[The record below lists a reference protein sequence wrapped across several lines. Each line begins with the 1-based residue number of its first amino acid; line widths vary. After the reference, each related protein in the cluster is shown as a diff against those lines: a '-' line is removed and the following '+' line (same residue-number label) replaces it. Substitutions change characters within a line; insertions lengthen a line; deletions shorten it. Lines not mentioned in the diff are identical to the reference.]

1 MSNADKV
8 TRLLDELKHGRE
20 ESFDELFA
28 IVYEEL
34 RSLARVQR
42 RKWTGN
48 ETLNTTALVHEVY
61 VKLAVRPDAG
71 WNTREHFLAAA
82 AKAIRHIL
90 LNYARDRSAQK
101 RGGDWRRTTLDAS
114 AIPAQAP
121 DTAVHLRNERL
132 IALDAALTRLARDN
146 ERMSRIVECRFF
158 GGMSI
163 PETAAALDISTAT
176 VTRAWATAQ
185 ARLYR
190 ELEPRT
196 GARAQ

>member
-1 MSNADKV
+1 MPSADRV
-8 TRLLDELKHGRE
+8 TRLLDELQHGRE
-20 ESFDELFA
+20 EAFDELFA
-28 IVYEEL
+28 IVYAEL
-34 RSLARVQR
+34 RSLAQLQR

-61 VKLAVRPDAG
+61 LKLAVRPKAG
-71 WNTREHFLAAA
+71 WNSREHFLAAA
-82 AKAIRHIL
+82 SKAIRHIL
-90 LNYARDRSAQK
+90 LNYARDATAQK

-114 AIPAQAP
+114 AIPADVA
-121 DTAVHLRNERL
+121 DTAVHVRNERL
-132 IALDAALTRLARDN
+132 IALDDALTRLARDN

-163 PETAAALDISTAT
+163 PETAAALNISTAT

-190 ELEPRT
+190 ELEPIT
-196 GARAQ
+196 GTRAQ